1 MCNVGRTRY
10 PPAAYVVREYVIVF
24 HQIAAFCAKCSVPCR
39 TIKDTIMPLSTPLR
53 GLDGKM
59 MHEIVVPKDS
69 EVMIGILA
77 SNKNKA
83 LWGEDA
89 HEWKPERWLQ
99 PLPDAVLEAK
109 IPGVYANLYVI
120 CCGVFQSRSL
130 TGVSDAG

>member
-1 MCNVGRTRY
+1 
-10 PPAAYVVREYVIVF
+10 
-24 HQIAAFCAKCSVPCR
+24 
-39 TIKDTIMPLSTPLR
+39 MPLSTPLR

-89 HEWKPERWLQ
+89 HEWKPERWLSL
-99 PLPDAVLEAK
+99 LPQALTDAH
-109 IPGVYANLYVI
+109 IPGVYSNM
-120 CCGVFQSRSL
+120 CVFCFSQ
-130 TGVSDAG
+130 